1 MPGPMFWAALTFG
14 AVVLCTAHLC
24 LGFALGRK
32 TGIQRT
38 TTEVRSV
45 LTKGLAQVT
54 TQEAAVERLIG
65 ELQELAALCTQSMP
79 PRDSVARAVE
89 DAVTASVAL
98 REATRATVEHHRQAI
113 LQCAPKDT
121 AKTNATVLPGSGT
134 RGQAISDLSNGP
146 IPSAVRE
153 NTGSGVDGQQRQR
166 STQEL
171 QTEPDTLSSRAHAF
185 VQADSSLDTRMHSD
199 CPAGHLTRDE
209 VERFRTSE
217 APIRAS
223 QTTEVRYPYNAEQYC
238 AAVFG
243 KEFPAPQDFSPVQC
257 RDLSKGGI
265 SFFSDADVPVDE
277 VIITLGSPPELTFW
291 KARVAHQRAAV
302 ADGRTGYTVGCA
314 FIARIAPGVYG
325 WNAERACVEAGSGEQ
340 STDAMPVALVAG

>member
-1 MPGPMFWAALTFG
+1 M
-14 AVVLCTAHLC
+14 
-24 LGFALGRK
+24 
-32 TGIQRT
+32 
-38 TTEVRSV
+38 
-45 LTKGLAQVT
+45 
-54 TQEAAVERLIG
+54 
-65 ELQELAALCTQSMP
+65 
-79 PRDSVARAVE
+79 
-89 DAVTASVAL
+89 
-98 REATRATVEHHRQAI
+98 
-113 LQCAPKDT
+113 
-121 AKTNATVLPGSGT
+121 
-134 RGQAISDLSNGP
+134 
-146 IPSAVRE
+146 
-153 NTGSGVDGQQRQR
+153 GSGVDGQQRQR

-171 QTEPDTLSSRAHAF
+171 QTEPDALSSREHWLAGEE
-185 VQADSSLDTRMHSD
+185 SSLDTRTRSD

-265 SFFSDADVPVDE
+265 SFFSDADFSVDE
-277 VIITLGSPPELTFW
+277 VIITLGSPPDLSFW
-291 KARVAHQRAAV
+291 KARVAHQRPAV